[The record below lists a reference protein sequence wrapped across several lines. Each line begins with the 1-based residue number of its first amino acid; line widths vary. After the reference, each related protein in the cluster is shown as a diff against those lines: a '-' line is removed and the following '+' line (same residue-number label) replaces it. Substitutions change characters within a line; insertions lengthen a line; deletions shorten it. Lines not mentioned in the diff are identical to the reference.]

1 MSMYKVIEVS
11 DAYSKTP
18 GSFWQYYRDEPAL
31 DNNGNIIDSPANN
44 NNSASL
50 KLKQEILGQ
59 VENSGIKDIEIMVP
73 LKYLSNFWR
82 TIEMPLINC
91 KISLQ
96 LECSSN
102 CILVGGTVVNQN
114 VTL

>member
-1 MSMYKVIEVS
+1 MSMYNVLEVS
-11 DAYSKTP
+11 DIYSKTS

-31 DNNGNIIDSPANN
+31 DNNSNITDSPANN

-50 KLKQEILGQ
+50 KLKQQILGQ
-59 VENSGIKDIEIMVP
+59 TENSSLKDVEIMVP

-102 CILVGGTVVNQN
+102 CILVGGTVANQM
-114 VTL
+114 